1 MTIDYS
7 TSPLLLSILLP
18 KFIDFSMFLRLFN
31 TKKTPQRLIKFSLC
45 AFNYRRCDFFEIL
58 FSVIRFCLFEPLL
71 CSPHLSATN
80 VILSCLFLIVNTFY
94 IFYFICTIGTIRLP
108 FTVIS
113 YLLSLMD
120 LPSISLFQ

>member
-45 AFNYRRCDFFEIL
+45 AFNYRRCDFFLPVYLQEKIT
-58 FSVIRFCLFEPLL
+58 
-71 CSPHLSATN
+71 HKSAAKPTA
-80 VILSCLFLIVNTFY
+80 I
-94 IFYFICTIGTIRLP
+94 P
-108 FTVIS
+108 
-113 YLLSLMD
+113 
-120 LPSISLFQ
+120 LFQAFAAELLLLYL